1 MIVHTLKM
9 CTLFL
14 CTFDNISLYFLEV
27 LHLDNMTSTPPVGC
41 LHCVIS
47 KPYRFHSFLIKP
59 CILILDILK
68 MCTCY
73 VLQFWCICSHIF
85 FWMLNLDILY
95 VHNTWNLDIFIYVRK
110 PYGCLLCVI
119 CNSNSFNSFFIQ
131 TFNTFKSHQNSL
143 AGL

>member
-1 MIVHTLKM
+1 MIVDTLKM
-9 CTLFL
+9 CTIFL
-14 CTFDNISLYFLEV
+14 CTFANLSLYFLEV
-27 LHLDNMTSTPPVGC
+27 LHIDNITSTAPLGR
-41 LHCVIS
+41 LYCVIS
-47 KPYRFHSFLIKP
+47 KSNRFHSFFKP
-59 CILILDILK
+59 LHTDSRHIEDVH
-68 MCTCY
+68 
-73 VLQFWCICSHIF
+73 VLCFTVLVYMFSYF

-95 VHNTWNLDIFIYVRK
+95 VHNTLNLDIFIYVRK